1 MLPRQA
7 PAGLEA
13 PQELHI
19 HVEHLHIH
27 IPQGLSELRET
38 AD

>member
-1 MLPRQA
+1 MSRPTVR
-7 PAGLEA
+7 AGLEA

-27 IPQGLSELRET
+27 IPQGLSELQGT
-38 AD
+38 PD